1 MTKPNEKCQKE
12 CEPPLADVLKK
23 SATNNAARWSKRDW
37 PSC

>member
-1 MTKPNEKCQKE
+1 MTEPNDNCHKK

-23 SATNNAARWSKRDW
+23 SATNNAKWSKIDW

>member
-1 MTKPNEKCQKE
+1 MSKPNDNCHKK

-23 SATNNAARWSKRDW
+23 SAAVDSGKWSKIDW